1 MIAWRLKT
9 QTVDFRSAC
18 RFGWTMKHNGRHA
31 ISLLQSKVA
40 PGLTGRVWLQNQ
52 NNKRTSYALPDN
64 RQTD

>member
-1 MIAWRLKT
+1 MIPWRLKT

-18 RFGWTMKHNGRHA
+18 RFGWIIKHNGRHA
-31 ISLLQSKVA
+31 IFLLQSKAA
-40 PGLTGRVWLQNQ
+40 PGLAGRVSLQSQ